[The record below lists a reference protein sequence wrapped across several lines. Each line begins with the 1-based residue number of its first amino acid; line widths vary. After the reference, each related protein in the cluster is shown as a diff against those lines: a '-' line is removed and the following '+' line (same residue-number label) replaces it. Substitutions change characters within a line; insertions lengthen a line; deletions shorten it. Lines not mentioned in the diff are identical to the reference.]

1 MDQNEILDQRWAKVK
16 DIIATNFPEI
26 VFGFGYGSGVLPQ
39 ADYKYDPAN
48 APVMDFIFVVE
59 DIGNFLEENYR
70 MNPDHFTGLSRYLGP
85 SFPYFLS
92 KRLFPVLFYPN
103 TDIKLASEA
112 SGGVFGEKL
121 TIKYGV
127 VAREDFLRDL
137 VSWDLFSIA
146 GRLHKPVRFLP
157 LKENLGLSQAEM
169 TGLLRFN
176 LECSVTAGM
185 LLNANFEQAAQLG
198 LKKLFLDIIGL
209 SYEGEL
215 RSYLKAESK
224 GKKLQIFE
232 GSQGRFAALY
242 SEVLRERFETMGLV
256 CSHSLE
262 TRPLAADEE
271 FDQVYVQ
278 CLGKEHRVQI
288 QDSLIPSSIV
298 FGINGRAWGLSPKT
312 AAGDTADL
320 IRSGLRRRNLNS
332 SCRIV
337 ASSILATSLQKNFW
351 YGLRKLRKGWRI

>member
-1 MDQNEILDQRWAKVK
+1 MDQNEILDKRWAKVK
-16 DIIATNFPEI
+16 DIIAHKFPEI

-59 DIGNFLEENYR
+59 DLERFLEDNYR

-85 SFPYFLS
+85 SFPHFLS

-103 TDIKLASEA
+103 TDIKLDSDA

-121 TIKYGV
+121 TVKYGV
-127 VAREDFLRDL
+127 VAKEDFLQDL

-157 LKENLGLSQAEM
+157 LKENLGLGQAEM
-169 TGLLRFN
+169 TGLLRHN
-176 LECSVTAGM
+176 LECSVDAGM
-185 LLNANFEQAAQLG
+185 LLNGNFEQGAQLG

-215 RSYLKAESK
+215 RSYLKAESQ

-232 GSQGRFAALY
+232 GSQARFAALY
-242 SEVLRERFETMGLV
+242 SGILRERFETMGLV
-256 CSHSLE
+256 CSHPLE
-262 TRPLAADEE
+262 THPFVGDEN

-288 QDSLIPSSIV
+288 QDSLIPSSLV
-298 FGINGRAWGLSPKT
+298 FGENSQAWGISSKT
-312 AAGDTADL
+312 PAGDTAD
-320 IRSGLRRRNLNS
+320 
-332 SCRIV
+332 
-337 ASSILATSLQKNFW
+337 
-351 YGLRKLRKGWRI
+351 